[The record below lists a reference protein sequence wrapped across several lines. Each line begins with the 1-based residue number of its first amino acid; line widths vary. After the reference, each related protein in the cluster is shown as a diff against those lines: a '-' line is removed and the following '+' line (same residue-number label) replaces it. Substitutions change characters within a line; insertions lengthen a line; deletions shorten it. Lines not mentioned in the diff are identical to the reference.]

1 MYKITGDFFFLSENV
16 LKTCSKNCH
25 PFVEKKKMSSSL
37 TMSVIYEKS
46 NKKRA
51 NSGWKSLSL
60 RYNLGGK
67 TWVQRYTSRE
77 SVTLAFI
84 SCLSPQ
90 QNSRSGYWNTLY
102 VTLCWSYRCHKV
114 DLVLSIIRVCA
125 RKWRGSKKTGKDF
138 LFVTGLIIFRRVFQE
153 KITCL
158 KIKRFTI
165 SDIVQYSTRDIAFEW
180 WISKRVHLRKS
191 KLPSYEEN
199 WPRFPLE
206 IHEKNILLKHI
217 LPFI

>member
-1 MYKITGDFFFLSENV
+1 MFIINTARYLTFLSDVTGNFENIFSYSSKIQVANICTRLQEISFFLSENV

-25 PFVEKKKMSSSL
+25 PFVEKKKCHL
-37 TMSVIYEKS
+37 LLRWVLFTKS
-46 NKKRA
+46 RIKKRA
-51 NSGWKSLSL
+51 NSGWKSLSM

-90 QNSRSGYWNTLY
+90 QSSRSGYWNTLY

-125 RKWRGSKKTGKDF
+125 RKWRGSKKIGKDF
-138 LFVTGLIIFRRVFQE
+138 LFVTGLIIFRRAFQE
-153 KITCL
+153 KIIRAL
-158 KIKRFTI
+158 K
-165 SDIVQYSTRDIAFEW
+165 
-180 WISKRVHLRKS
+180 
-191 KLPSYEEN
+191 
-199 WPRFPLE
+199 
-206 IHEKNILLKHI
+206 
-217 LPFI
+217 